1 MFQLYGIK
9 AQECHHST
17 KSCQFSNEILHTSIC
32 KKDSN
37 MILTT
42 NTSHVTYPVVM
53 IEVEDVKCR
62 ELIDTGAGS
71 PSVSSKVEKEALLEI
86 SKPNYSEMQ
95 KNICTLIRQNY
106 N

>member
-1 MFQLYGIK
+1 
-9 AQECHHST
+9 
-17 KSCQFSNEILHTSIC
+17 
-32 KKDSN
+32 
-37 MILTT
+37 
-42 NTSHVTYPVVM
+42 M

-71 PSVSSKVEKEALLEI
+71 PAVSNKVEKEALLEI
-86 SKPNYSEMQ
+86 SEPNYSEMQ

>member
-9 AQECHHST
+9 AQKCHHST

-37 MILTT
+37 MILTK

-62 ELIDTGAGS
+62 DTGAGS